1 MTNVETIKREI
12 SSYFFNHNMLSQR
25 LPQVYILYKSLQKIG
40 EHPKIVMGYLVNHN
54 LSLYYIHYWVE
65 LDGNIHDIISE
76 SYNKITHTL
85 HPEAELIRR
94 LSIEMLDTYIN
105 MDSIL
110 LEKKRT
116 SSFNACLNGLFLE
129 DLNET
134 TTSHIHHKITI
145 LYDKLIMD

>member
-1 MTNVETIKREI
+1 MNVEAIKGEI

-25 LPQVYILYKSLQKIG
+25 LSQVYILYKSLQKNG
-40 EHPKIVMGYLVNHN
+40 EHPEIVMGYLVNHT

-85 HPEAELIRR
+85 HPDAELIRR
-94 LSIEMLDTYIN
+94 LTIEILDTYIN
-105 MDSIL
+105 MDSFL
-110 LEKKRT
+110 LEKKRS
-116 SSFNACLNGLFLE
+116 SSFNACMNERFLE

-134 TTSHIHHKITI
+134 TTPVIYYQIQS
-145 LYDKLIMD
+145 LYNKLTN